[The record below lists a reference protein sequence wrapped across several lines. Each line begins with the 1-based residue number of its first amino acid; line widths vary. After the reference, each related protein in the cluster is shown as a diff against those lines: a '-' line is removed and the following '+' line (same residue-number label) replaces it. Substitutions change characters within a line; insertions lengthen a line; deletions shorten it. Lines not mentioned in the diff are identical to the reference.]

1 MEIMI
6 PLRVNLRVDFDQQEH
21 DIEEILENARCE
33 IFLERPDV
41 PVLSAEITDWETP
54 GDYE

>member
-33 IFLERPDV
+33 ILLERSDV

>member
-6 PLRVNLRVDFDQQEH
+6 PLRVNLRVDFDPQEH

-41 PVLSAEITDWETP
+41 PVLSTEITDWETP
-54 GDYE
+54 EDYE